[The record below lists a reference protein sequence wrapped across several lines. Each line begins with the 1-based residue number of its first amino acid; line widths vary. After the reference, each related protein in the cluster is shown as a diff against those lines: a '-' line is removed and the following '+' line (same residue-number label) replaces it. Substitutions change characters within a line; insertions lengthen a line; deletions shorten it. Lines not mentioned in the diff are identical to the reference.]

1 MSAVDL
7 DDLCALLDE
16 VLELDGRGAAMD
28 AQTPLLGALPE
39 FDSLAVLN
47 LISGLQ
53 SRYGIEILDEEI
65 DPDIFETV
73 GSLLGFVQS
82 KSFGQEHT
90 TGAES

>member
-7 DDLCALLDE
+7 EDLCALLDE
-16 VLELDGRGAAMD
+16 VLELDGRGASMD

-47 LISGLQ
+47 LISGMQ
-53 SRYGIEILDEEI
+53 HRFGIEIHDEEI

-73 GSLLGFVQS
+73 GSLLCFVQS
-82 KSFGQEHT
+82 KSLGQ
-90 TGAES
+90 GLVP